1 MARPAT
7 GWLRLLFRFALDGLA
22 GQRGRSGLTILGMAI
37 GTASVVGVVSIG
49 LLGREYV
56 VSLIEGV
63 GSNLVFAYSHGEG
76 VNPEEVSFEDA
87 EAFRRVPGVAAAAP
101 VLTDGQVVSVRG
113 QPLNVDV
120 LGTTASYARVRNMVA
135 VTGRFLTEQEEV
147 NGEKVCVVS
156 RELAQRLT
164 GQPDTAPPTLRL
176 YDLQFRVVG
185 IYREGVE
192 SAAAVQKSEAAGLT
206 AIVPFSTFRSLSQ
219 KRAVDVVY
227 LQAESPEAVATVKRG
242 VREVLRTRHR
252 DLGNFAIQSLDQYL
266 VLARRVSD
274 TLTLVLIAIAAI
286 SLLVGGIGIM
296 NIMLVTVTERTRDI
310 GIRLALGAH
319 RRDILLQ
326 FLFEAGI
333 LSCAGGMVGV
343 VLGAGVPLY
352 LGAVYEVDV
361 PVSLTSVLV
370 AFGVSV
376 AVGIFF
382 GIYPA
387 RRAAAMN
394 IVDALGYE

>member
-1 MARPAT
+1 MAKRAT
-7 GWLRLLFRFALDGLA
+7 GWLRLLLRFALDGLA

-56 VSLIEGV
+56 VGLIEGV
-63 GSNLVFAYSHGEG
+63 GSNLVFTYSHNQG
-76 VNPEEVSFEDA
+76 VDPEEIGFEDVD
-87 EAFRRVPGVAAAAP
+87 AFRQMPRVRDVAP
-101 VLTDGQVVSVRG
+101 VLIDSQVLSVRG
-113 QPLNVDV
+113 QPQNVDV
-120 LGTTASYARVRNMVA
+120 LGTTPSYARVRNMLVVA
-135 VTGRFLTEQEEV
+135 GRFLTDQEERS
-147 NGEKVCVVS
+147 GEKVAVLS
-156 RELAQRLT
+156 QELAQR
-164 GQPDTAPPTLRL
+164 TAGTSGLGGWIRL
-176 YDLQFRVVG
+176 YDLRFRVVG
-185 IYREGVE
+185 IYKEGVE
-192 SAAAVQKSEAAGLT
+192 SAAAVQKSEAAGIT
-206 AIVPFSTFRSLSQ
+206 AIIPFSTLRSLSQ

-227 LQAESPEAVATVKRG
+227 MQASSADTVARV
-242 VREVLRTRHR
+242 VRSVTDVLRARHR
-252 DLGNFAIQSLDQYL
+252 DVGNFAVQSLDQYL
-266 VLARRVSD
+266 ALAKTVSD

-333 LSCAGGMVGV
+333 LSFAGGVIGV
-343 VLGAGVPLY
+343 ALGAGVPLY
-352 LGAVYEVDV
+352 LGAIYEVDV
-361 PVSLTSVLV
+361 PVSLASVLI
-370 AFGVSV
+370 AFLVSV

-382 GIYPA
+382 GLYPA